1 MDSLRNHFL
10 LAMPGLRDDNFS
22 HTLTYICEH
31 DENGAL
37 GIVINQPLN
46 LRLSDLLKN
55 LEGEPDIPG
64 APDIPVMF
72 GGPVQEDRGFIL
84 HSAGQRWDHTLDISS
99 EICLSTSR
107 DVLIAIAESR
117 GPAESLIALGYAG
130 WGAGQLEGEL
140 ASNAWLSGPACS
152 DIIFRTPTEK
162 RLLAAAAHMGIDYR
176 LLSGES
182 GHA

>member
-1 MDSLRNHFL
+1 MDSLRDHFL
-10 LAMPGLRDDNFS
+10 LAMPGLRDDNFA

-46 LRLSDLLKN
+46 LSLSDLLRN
-55 LEGEPDIPG
+55 LEGETTVRQ
-64 APDIPVMF
+64 APDIQVMF

-84 HSAGQRWDHTLDISS
+84 HSAGRNWDHTMAISS
-99 EICLSTSR
+99 GICLSTSR

-140 ASNAWLSGPACS
+140 AANAWLSGPACP
-152 DIIFRTPTEK
+152 DIIFRTPAER
-162 RLLAAAAHMGIDYR
+162 RLLAAAEHMGIDYR